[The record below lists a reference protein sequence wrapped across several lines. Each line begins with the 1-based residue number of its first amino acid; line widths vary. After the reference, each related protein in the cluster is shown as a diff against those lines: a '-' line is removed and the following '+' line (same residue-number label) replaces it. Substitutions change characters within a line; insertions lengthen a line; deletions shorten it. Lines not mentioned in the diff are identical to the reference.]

1 MAGCVR
7 SEWISGDFE
16 ILEQFRNYGFQVE
29 IDDFGSGFS
38 SYGTIA
44 NYDFDIIKLDMQ
56 FIRMLGENKKSGKII
71 HSIISMAHELGIKI
85 VAEGVETREQV
96 EFLKECGSDYI
107 QGYYFSRPI
116 PQSEFEKLLDEC

>member
-1 MAGCVR
+1 MA
-7 SEWISGDFE
+7 DFKKNME
-16 ILEQFRNYGFQVE
+16 IIRRLQNYGFKIE
-29 IDDFGSGFS
+29 IDDFGSGYS

>member
-1 MAGCVR
+1 MIGRMR
-7 SEWISGDFE
+7 SLGVG
-16 ILEQFRNYGFQVE
+16 LLL
-29 IDDFGSGFS
+29 DDFGSGFS

-56 FIRMLGENKKSGKII
+56 FIRMLGKNKKSGKII
-71 HSIISMAHELGIKI
+71 RSIISMAHELGVKI
-85 VAEGVETREQV
+85 VAEGAETREQV

>member
-1 MAGCVR
+1 MSLNDRAEEMIGRMR
-7 SEWISGDFE
+7 SLGVG
-16 ILEQFRNYGFQVE
+16 LLL
-29 IDDFGSGFS
+29 DDFGSGYS